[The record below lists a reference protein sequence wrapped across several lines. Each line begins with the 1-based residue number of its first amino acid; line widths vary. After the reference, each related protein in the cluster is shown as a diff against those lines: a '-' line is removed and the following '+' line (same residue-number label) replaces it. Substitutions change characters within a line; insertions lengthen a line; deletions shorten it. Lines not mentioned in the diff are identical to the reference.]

1 MRKEAHDASFLGPV
15 NGQRVDEKSTEGM
28 LDLVFLEPHFEQR
41 SQNKLLMDLPCH
53 GIDSFSFF
61 SVMLEFVNSVMFG

>member
-41 SQNKLLMDLPCH
+41 SQNKLLMDLPRH
-53 GIDSFSFF
+53 RIDSFSFF